1 MPASSNEA
9 MIDCAPDVG
18 IAIAAVALV
27 VGLLIGFLIGAR
39 TRQIAAKLKEIGRAV
54 LSLRLL
60 LKIKESSMDS
70 AEAMQDG
77 DQDDEEEQKMKD
89 GEEEKDP
96 MADFLNDAEEQGLD
110 DHPEIELNPV
120 MMFQI
125 KKAKDAQRVQ
135 KQREDLAAEG
145 LTEAEI
151 DERIAAGVE
160 GAGDGRLNALQVLIA
175 AGARVEPVKG
185 KTSED
190 AIKKSELR
198 RLQRN
203 VAVFL
208 QKTLDIDTKVVPAK
222 EGGSKGG
229 RKSAFDV
236 ARDTKSN
243 PVGGDAVV
251 RELKQHSY
259 AKAARDGLREYKK
272 VMDAEKAR
280 KKKKEGLASGLE
292 GGALQD
298 GTRREGLQNMDA
310 ADLAALLMGEEEGE
324 EGEEGMGEE
333 EEGAEYDEGEGEEE
347 LAA

>member
-1 MPASSNEA
+1 MGYSKIEASL
-9 MIDCAPDVG
+9 G
-18 IAIAAVALV
+18 
-27 VGLLIGFLIGAR
+27 VGLLDGLYRSICQLPIDNQGFH
-39 TRQIAAKLKEIGRAV
+39 
-54 LSLRLL
+54 
-60 LKIKESSMDS
+60 SS
-70 AEAMQDG
+70 
-77 DQDDEEEQKMKD
+77 
-89 GEEEKDP
+89 
-96 MADFLNDAEEQGLD
+96 
-110 DHPEIELNPV
+110 
-120 MMFQI
+120 
-125 KKAKDAQRVQ
+125 
-135 KQREDLAAEG
+135 
-145 LTEAEI
+145 
-151 DERIAAGVE
+151 AAGVE

-310 ADLAALLMGEEEGE
+310 ADLAALLIGEEEAQVLLVGKKFHVGHE
-324 EGEEGMGEE
+324 SM
-333 EEGAEYDEGEGEEE
+333 
-347 LAA
+347 